1 MQMIIIIN
9 ANDYHCQNDATSTI
23 ICILFI

>member
-9 ANDYHCQNDATSTI
+9 ANDYYLQNVAFSI
-23 ICILFI
+23 